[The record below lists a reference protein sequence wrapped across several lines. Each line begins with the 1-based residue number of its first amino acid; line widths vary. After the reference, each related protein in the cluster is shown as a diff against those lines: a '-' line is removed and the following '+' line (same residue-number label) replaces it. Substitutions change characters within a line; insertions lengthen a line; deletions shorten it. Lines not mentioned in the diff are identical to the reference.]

1 MNAQLDLFPQN
12 REALEKELK
21 DRELLFWL
29 FMVYFPK
36 DAYYRPDVTQT
47 QRERAVAIGRKMIP
61 QDRWDDAVNNAKRIN
76 EIRETLNW
84 IGK

>member
-1 MNAQLDLFPQN
+1 MNSQLDLFPQN

-21 DRELLFWL
+21 DREGLFWL

-36 DAYYRPDVTQT
+36 DEYYRPDVTQT
-47 QRERAVAIGRKMIP
+47 QRERAVAKGKKMIP
-61 QDRWDDAVNNAKRIN
+61 QDRWGDAVNNAERIQ